1 MPKVFIYREIADNV
15 VMAEAMRRIELAGNV
30 LAAKI
35 RSNLESAIN
44 KATTREARIKTKKG
58 YVSRTVKRYRSRPM
72 YESGDYAGKWWTAR
86 DAGELLKSIRVV
98 KKFDSIHRNI
108 WIVVGNSKA
117 YYAAIFE
124 YATDPKRGH
133 KFYRPALASA
143 RPTMKSV
150 IENG

>member
-1 MPKVFIYREIADNV
+1 MPKVYIYREIADNV
-15 VMAEAMRRIELAGNV
+15 VMAEAMRRIEAAGNV
-30 LAAKI
+30 LAEKI
-35 RSNLESAIN
+35 RSNLRSQ
-44 KATTREARIKTKKG
+44 IKNPNYSRPPYKKG
-58 YVSRTVKRYRSRPM
+58 R
-72 YESGDYAGKWWTAR
+72 YAGKWWTAR
-86 DAGELLKSIRVV
+86 DAGELLKSVRVV

-117 YYAAIFE
+117 YYAAIYE
-124 YATDPKRGH
+124 YATDPQRGK